1 MVNPINV
8 SEKSAL
14 ERAVKNPPLLPLLV
28 QKVSGRGLQWFD
40 AFENAG
46 LLKPEKNPQPIQTEE
61 GYFRVPSWII
71 AEYLVSSS
79 ELLKEEQYGD
89 YAARYIQLIR
99 DTTQYAIQHEFG
111 NYRTW
116 WQFSKILCN
125 VPPKLIDIEDIE
137 LVEYW
142 LSDKFESGILLEEL
156 AIWILKLSED
166 TSEHAKQL
174 VTALLDKIYICSYKP
189 KKFGSKGSIEAE
201 FTYRSYSFRQF
212 IEKTSFKVGQIV
224 GLNAVTIL
232 QQCLEEILKR
242 QNDDMYSTI
251 WRPAVEEH
259 SQNISRE
266 DANGLVLTA
275 FRDALMGFCLTS
287 SEAAEIYIKQL
298 LAGDYQVTK
307 RVAIFV
313 LGECFDAWEEQTNS
327 ILLNPDFFTCHY
339 QHELWHFL
347 AKNFNKFTPEQ
358 KQNVFNI
365 IEVINITE
373 EDSDK
378 CDEGATAFRQMI
390 WLTAIKDHD
399 VQALSLYKRAFAI
412 TNQEPVHPDFS
423 SYMSS
428 GWVEHKSEMSALEMI
443 SIPTNELVNVLNS
456 YETPIRRFDG
466 PDLEGLAKEFR
477 AYVKANPAKVIDEIE
492 FLKNL
497 KLIFIYELIE
507 AYSELWRKKEEQQLD
522 WDKVWQN
529 LICFCSD
536 LVSRNEFWS
545 QENSKEQ
552 SAFVAN
558 RHWVIGSIGSFVEL
572 GCQSDDHAFNISL
585 IEPVKDLMWKILC
598 KQEGNEF
605 KEDSDAVSVAIN
617 SPRGKCIQALINLA
631 LYMCRQAQK
640 TGESH
645 EVAWWC
651 FEPIFDQELLKAE
664 KGEYEFATLAT
675 NYLGNFLY
683 LSNNWVMTN
692 LPNLF
697 YPKNRRGW
705 LCAMQGYSYVNK
717 LQTAVYAYLKKQG
730 LLIKALDE
738 EILSDRTK
746 ERFIQL
752 IAVSYLLGIESLEQD
767 NCLIKIVIDRQ
778 RPDELRHLIGF
789 IWSQRERD
797 GNNDELAQKVFAL
810 WPLLLALV
818 DTDNLEGK
826 KLASQLCHWAVFV
839 TRLES
844 EPLAWL
850 TKIASFA
857 EVEYNAYDLLIN
869 LARLSKSYPLEA
881 AKVWLAMLELPSYD
895 YPEESIREILRNVES
910 QESGKFLAN
919 NIVDKY
925 LENGYQRPMDWLRDI
940 RKK

>member
-1 MVNPINV
+1 MVNPINA
-8 SEKSAL
+8 SQRSAL

-28 QKVSGRGLQWFD
+28 QKVSGLQWFD

-61 GYFRVPSWII
+61 GRFRVPSWII

-125 VPPKLIDIEDIE
+125 VPSKLIDIEDIE

-142 LSDKFESGILLEEL
+142 LNDRFESGILLDEL
-156 AIWILKLSED
+156 AIWILKLLED
-166 TSEHAKQL
+166 TSEHAKL
-174 VTALLDKIYICSYKP
+174 IIAALLDKIYTYSYKP

-201 FTYRSYSFRQF
+201 FKYRSYELSQF

-232 QQCLEEILKR
+232 RQRLEEILKR
-242 QNDDMYSTI
+242 QDDDTYSTI

-266 DANGLVLTA
+266 DANGQVLTA
-275 FRDALMGFCLTS
+275 FRDVLMGFCATS
-287 SEAAEIYIKQL
+287 PEVAEIYIKQL
-298 LAGDYQVTK
+298 LVGDYRVTK

-313 LGECFDAWEEQTNS
+313 LAEYFDVWEEQTNS
-327 ILLNPDFFTCHY
+327 ILLNPDFFTYHY

-358 KQNVFNI
+358 KQNVFDI
-365 IEVINITE
+365 IELINVTE
-373 EDSDK
+373 EDSDE
-378 CDEGATAFRQMI
+378 CDERATAFRQMI
-390 WLTAIKDHD
+390 WLIAIKDHD
-399 VQALSLYKRAFAI
+399 EQALALYKRTFAI
-412 TNQEPVHPDFS
+412 TNQEPEHPDFS

-428 GWVEHKSEMSALEMI
+428 GWVEHKSEMSALEMGA
-443 SIPTNELVNVLNS
+443 IPTNELVYALNS
-456 YETPIRRFDG
+456 YEAPRRRFDG

-477 AYVKANPAKVIDEIE
+477 AYVKANPAKVIAEIE
-492 FLKNL
+492 LLKKL

-507 AYSELWRKKEEQQLD
+507 AYSELWSKKEEPQLD
-522 WDKVWQN
+522 WDKIWQN

-536 LVSRNEFWS
+536 LVAGNEFWS

-558 RHWVIGSIGSFVEL
+558 RHSVIGSIGSFVEL
-572 GCQSDDHAFNISL
+572 GCQSDDHAFNIHL
-585 IEPVKDLMWKILC
+585 IDPVKDLMQKILSR
-598 KQEGNEF
+598 QEGNEF
-605 KEDSDAVSVAIN
+605 KEGRDAVSVSIN
-617 SPRGKCIQALINLA
+617 SPRGKCLQALINLTW
-631 LYMCRQAQK
+631 YTCRQAQK
-640 TGESH
+640 NGESH
-645 EVAWWC
+645 EAAWER
-651 FEPIFDQELLKAE
+651 FESIFEQELLRAE

-675 NYLGNFLY
+675 NYLGYFLY
-683 LSNNWVMTN
+683 LSNSWVMTN

-705 LCAMQGYSYVNK
+705 LCAMQGYSYVNE
-717 LQTAVYAYLKKQG
+717 LQTAVYAYLKNQG

-752 IAVSYLLGIESLEQD
+752 MVVSYLRDIESLEQD

-826 KLASQLCHWAVFV
+826 KLASQLCHWATFV

-857 EVEYNAYDLLIN
+857 DVEHNAYDLLIN
-869 LARLSKSYPLEA
+869 LARLSKSYPREA
-881 AKVWLAMLELPSYD
+881 AKVWLTMLELPSYD
-895 YPEESIREILRNVES
+895 YPEESIKEILRNVEN
-910 QESGKFLAN
+910 QESGKFLADS
-919 NIVDKY
+919 IVDKY